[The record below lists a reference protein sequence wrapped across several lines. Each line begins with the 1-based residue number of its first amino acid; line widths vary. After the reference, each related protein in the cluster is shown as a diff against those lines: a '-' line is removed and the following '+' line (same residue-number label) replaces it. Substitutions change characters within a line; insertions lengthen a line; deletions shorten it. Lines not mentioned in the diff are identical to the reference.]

1 MEELTW
7 DFVEKY
13 YPDYHRCDSIAR
25 NSDLQV
31 IIDGETEIGTCAAKL
46 LYDEFDGDE
55 KNPKIQVEM
64 NESLVDIYE
73 RSIQAFMEQQ
83 PKRR

>member
-46 LYDEFDGDE
+46 LYD
-55 KNPKIQVEM
+55 
-64 NESLVDIYE
+64 S
-73 RSIQAFMEQQ
+73 
-83 PKRR
+83 